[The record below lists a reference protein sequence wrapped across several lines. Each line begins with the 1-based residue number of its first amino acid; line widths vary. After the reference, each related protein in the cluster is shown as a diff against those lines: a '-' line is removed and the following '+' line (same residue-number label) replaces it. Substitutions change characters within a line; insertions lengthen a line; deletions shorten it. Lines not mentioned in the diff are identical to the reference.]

1 MRPLPSFFGVWA
13 PVTLPCIPEFP
24 WGSRLLLGLLT
35 CLCAQV
41 ETGSTP
47 SFYCAWWFRPSNDE
61 PPQFKPPGEAPVEL
75 PDSPSSCSSA
85 RGKDLHDD
93 KDARVSTPRTPRSMG
108 REDRADD
115 GDDDHRGLEEEEDSD
130 DEDDERA
137 AQDAD
142 ATGQPLKPSQHFSHG
157 ALPGPDDMS
166 DIIIPPDD
174 YHMFYPAFSEA
185 FDIAQSAWADNSIR
199 ANPMP
204 ARTALDKVPLHKQH
218 KMSMVVK
225 DKDLVL
231 RNATVTDTV
240 VPIGKKVVHI
250 NCVAHAYMHMD
261 KCAPGCLD
269 NKDALRFCLTWVKR
283 IDEGNKVSILPRSG
297 DTRTHIHS
305 CQAHACLEFAGM
317 RPTTCAHSRGQP
329 MHVTTALLCA
339 AHNMSAH
346 ALQPT
351 DVP

>member
-1 MRPLPSFFGVWA
+1 
-13 PVTLPCIPEFP
+13 
-24 WGSRLLLGLLT
+24 
-35 CLCAQV
+35 
-41 ETGSTP
+41 
-47 SFYCAWWFRPSNDE
+47 
-61 PPQFKPPGEAPVEL
+61 
-75 PDSPSSCSSA
+75 
-85 RGKDLHDD
+85 
-93 KDARVSTPRTPRSMG
+93 
-108 REDRADD
+108 
-115 GDDDHRGLEEEEDSD
+115 
-130 DEDDERA
+130 
-137 AQDAD
+137 
-142 ATGQPLKPSQHFSHG
+142 
-157 ALPGPDDMS
+157 MS

-174 YHMFYPAFSEA
+174 YHMFYPAFSEV
-185 FDIAQSAWADNSIR
+185 FDIPQSAWADNSIR

-225 DKDLVL
+225 DKDVVL

-305 CQAHACLEFAGM
+305 CQ
-317 RPTTCAHSRGQP
+317 
-329 MHVTTALLCA
+329 V
-339 AHNMSAH
+339 
-346 ALQPT
+346 
-351 DVP
+351 